1 MDMDGQK
8 RMEKGAT
15 VKTKI
20 AKIEWQDASDD
31 GKSWSKPGEF
41 AGLVDITTVGI
52 LYEENDNEVII
63 AHSVSSTGDLGGVF
77 HIPKGSVKDISYL
90 CEV

>member
-1 MDMDGQK
+1 MK
-8 RMEKGAT
+8 N
-15 VKTKI
+15 KI
-20 AKIEWQDASDD
+20 AKILWQDASDD

-63 AHSVSSTGDLGGVF
+63 AHSVCSTGDLGGVF
-77 HIPKGSVKDISYL
+77 HIPKGTVKNIEYL